1 MGHINPVN
9 AFVRPT
15 VTGNHFLVG
24 GVILDI
30 RGGSLGG
37 YIVVRRTMEMA
48 QGSSIVGH
56 AVVVEPIT
64 ATLYWDTRVCSVCD
78 AEQCIP
84 L

>member
-1 MGHINPVN
+1 
-9 AFVRPT
+9 
-15 VTGNHFLVG
+15 
-24 GVILDI
+24 
-30 RGGSLGG
+30 
-37 YIVVRRTMEMA
+37 MA